1 MSEARPAASG
11 VKKWFCAT
19 CIEFKHEDAVFE
31 RLYYLMC
38 FDCALCVQDPPP
50 QVCHLSHT
58 SPIYCADPFV
68 ATVWRWQCI
77 SVCSPIFHGVKD
89 TGIGPQTIIIYEF
102 HHPVHPHRLTVFF
115 FYSLTGEIDFLLRHE
130 TPLCSLCCAS
140 LDVLYCNTRSK
151 LQVSTGECL
160 HLRVCAIC
168 GTSQLAEKNLVSC
181 MQNFR

>member
-115 FYSLTGEIDFLLRHE
+115 FLLIDWWDWF
-130 TPLCSLCCAS
+130 
-140 LDVLYCNTRSK
+140 
-151 LQVSTGECL
+151 
-160 HLRVCAIC
+160 
-168 GTSQLAEKNLVSC
+168 LAETWNSFVLTLLC
-181 MQNFR
+181 FPRCALL